1 MNRKIALLSAALI
14 SSAAFLVAGAGAQN
28 NSSAAPVVN
37 TAYITKIDAKK
48 MVIHVKT
55 DGTQPDTGVAGT
67 GSTGAGGRR
76 GGGGRDGGGY
86 GGATGVGVS
95 GGRGRRGGTVGGYPG
110 GTAPAAGTAAN
121 SSKVREFKVYL
132 TKETVVR
139 DGETTVTLN
148 DLKVGDHIV
157 LSGNSKGN
165 DVEALSI
172 EKDPN

>member
-1 MNRKIALLSAALI
+1 MNRKIALLSAALMA
-14 SSAAFLVAGAGAQN
+14 SAAFLFVEAHAQTS
-28 NSSAAPVVN
+28 SSAAPVVN
-37 TAYITKIDAKK
+37 TAFITKIDAKK

-55 DGTQPDTGVAGT
+55 DGTQPDSGVAGG
-67 GSTGAGGRR
+67 GSNGGAGGRR
-76 GGGGRDGGGY
+76 GGGGGRGGGGF
-86 GGATGVGVS
+86 GGATGGVS
-95 GGRGRRGGTVGGYPG
+95 GGRGRRGGAVGGYPG
-110 GTAPAAGTAAN
+110 ATAPAGTATN

-139 DGETTVTLN
+139 DGEKTVTLN

-157 LSGNSKGN
+157 LSGNPKGN